1 MGGGGGHGKSEQKSS
16 NESFNWANSQ
26 STNQSQNT
34 AMNQSFATGTPQMA
48 LDAITSQL
56 AGAQGVSSGYGGML
70 ESALKGQGSAG
81 NIPIIQQAVERS
93 KQAAS
98 QSLAG
103 TSDDLA
109 RSGLAGTPFGQAIM
123 AQTQQQGNQAAAR
136 TETDMLSQL
145 IAQVPAFLAQNA
157 TTINAL
163 TGIQGPSGSIGRA
176 QGTSS
181 GQSTSAAQGWGQGA
195 GSGQSKNM
203 NMSGG
208 VGGGGK
214 SS

>member
-1 MGGGGGHGKSEQKSS
+1 MGGGGGENQSKQHQ
-16 NESFNWANSQ
+16 ESANTAWSR
-26 STNQSQNT
+26 STNQAQNT
-34 AMNQSFATGTPQMA
+34 AMNQSFATGTPQ
-48 LDAITSQL
+48 AIIDTIMSQL
-56 AGAQGVSSGYGGML
+56 GGVQGVSSGYGGML

-93 KQAAS
+93 KQATS
-98 QSLAG
+98 QTLAG

-136 TETDMLSQL
+136 TETDLLSQL

-157 TTINAL
+157 GVINAL
-163 TGIQGPSGSIGRA
+163 TGIQGPSGSMGAA
-176 QGTSS
+176 QGTSA
-181 GQSTSAAQGWGQGA
+181 GQSASGA
-195 GSGQSKNM
+195 EGYSLGSGSSKSQ

-208 VGGGGK
+208 MGSGGGGK
-214 SS
+214 SSQ